1 MDYTEY
7 DIRHFL
13 YQFRAYDNI
22 MNLANMYLDELE
34 TFDDMKVYWNRY
46 FLILNIFR
54 DLHLDPIEIY
64 MESTD
69 STSTTETI
77 TNGWSI

>member
-1 MDYTEY
+1 
-7 DIRHFL
+7 
-13 YQFRAYDNI
+13 

-64 MESTD
+64 MESAD
-69 STSTTETI
+69 SSSTTETT
-77 TNGWSI
+77 TNGWSV